1 MSWYY
6 RLEKEYRTNQTAIEN
21 MLNCNMQYI
30 SKTMFGRAYNFSP
43 IEDESEVGI
52 LTKISEG
59 DTVYFDD
66 EQYDVKSVDY
76 RLGLAQLDTD
86 EVSKLINVER
96 LEREVTPPSMCM
108 GHLLELDGILTDYV
122 MENLEEVS
130 EIGYEIYTVDMEE
143 SKVLLGIPSVS
154 SDATIELHTPL
165 YLAWQNWSNKKFDQ
179 IKNEL
184 KQNVN

>member
-30 SKTMFGRAYNFSP
+30 SKTMFGRAYKYSP
-43 IEDESEVGI
+43 FEDESEVGV
-52 LTKISEG
+52 LTKVTEG
-59 DTVYFDD
+59 DVVFLDD
-66 EQYDVKSVDY
+66 EDFEVKSVDY

-86 EVSKLINVER
+86 EVSKLINVEK
-96 LEREVTPPSMCM
+96 LEREVTPPIMCM
-108 GHLLELDGILTDYV
+108 GHLLELDGTLTDYV

-154 SDATIELHTPL
+154 SDAIIELHTPL
-165 YLAWQNWSNKKFDQ
+165 YLAWQKWSDRKFKQ